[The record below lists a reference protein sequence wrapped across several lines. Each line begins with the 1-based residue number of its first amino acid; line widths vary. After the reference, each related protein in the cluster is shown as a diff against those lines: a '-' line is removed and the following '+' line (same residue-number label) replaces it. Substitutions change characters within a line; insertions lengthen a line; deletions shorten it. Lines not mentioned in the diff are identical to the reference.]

1 MAPVPLPTTS
11 IFIVVALAWGWLSD
25 AYRGARAPFIYAG
38 AVLTFVFT
46 ILMRQLPLYTNIE
59 GRIAVYW
66 LSNVGFGAGPLIL
79 SWINEICSADTE
91 KRALLVAMGND
102 LAYVVQAVAPNFVW
116 KTTDFP
122 AARKGYMWSIVLQIL
137 LVIVTGTIQLLLWRD
152 KRKEARLVAE
162 ETEVSR
168 ISESPQMEASDEDEK
183 KVIRTEV
190 EPVRLD

>member
-1 MAPVPLPTTS
+1 
-11 IFIVVALAWGWLSD
+11 
-25 AYRGARAPFIYAG
+25 
-38 AVLTFVFT
+38 
-46 ILMRQLPLYTNIE
+46 
-59 GRIAVYW
+59 
-66 LSNVGFGAGPLIL
+66 
-79 SWINEICSADTE
+79 
-91 KRALLVAMGND
+91 MGND